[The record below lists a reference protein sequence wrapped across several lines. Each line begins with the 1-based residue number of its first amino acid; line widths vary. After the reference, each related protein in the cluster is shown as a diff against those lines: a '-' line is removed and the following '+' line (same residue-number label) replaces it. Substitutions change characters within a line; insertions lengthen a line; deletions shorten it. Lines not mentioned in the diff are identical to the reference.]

1 MATLVENATRV
12 TNALADI
19 KQAIIDKGQT
29 PSGKCET
36 FADAIANID
45 SGGKC
50 AVGTFT
56 SPTGGATNRIKV
68 TLGFK
73 PKQLLIF
80 RMTNANFNAYQGASP
95 IMYDSEINENQFYRY
110 TFSSASVG
118 ATNLGTNTTIVPYSI
133 DDDGFTFNGYSSAL
147 YWKYYAIG

>member
-19 KQAIIDKGQT
+19 KQAIIDKGQG
-29 PSGKCET
+29 PEGKCET
-36 FADAIANID
+36 FAAAIRAIET
-45 SGGKC
+45 GGKV
-50 AVGTFT
+50 AVGTFAN
-56 SPTGGATNRIKV
+56 SAAGATSRTKV

-80 RMTNANFNAYQGASP
+80 RMTNANYNAYQGYSP
-95 IMYDSEINENQFYRY
+95 FMYDEEISKQQCFKYN
-110 TFSSASVG
+110 FSSASVG
-118 ATNLGTNTTIVPYSI
+118 NQGFNTNTAIVPYSI
-133 DDDGFTFNGYSSAL
+133 DDDGFTFNGYTSAL